1 MIKKLKIFEDE
12 SLVYEGNLSVN
23 TAILKG
29 RLTKNPII
37 NGKTVFFNLQISGGK
52 NPSTNEWN
60 KPTYVD
66 CSAFGE
72 LGEIIS
78 ERYCEHD
85 EIWFIGKFY
94 TRSYEDK
101 IYKGFIVRELINEKE
116 KPSSDFENVDLTS
129 DEDLPF

>member
-1 MIKKLKIFEDE
+1 MIKKLKIFEDDN
-12 SLVYEGNLSVN
+12 LIYEGNLSVN

-29 RLTKNPII
+29 RLTKAPIT
-37 NGKTVFFNLQISGGK
+37 NGKAVCFNLQISGGK

-78 ERYCEHD
+78 ERYHEHD
-85 EIWFIGKFY
+85 EIWFTGKFY

-101 IYKGFIVRELINEKE
+101 IYKGFIVRELINVKE